1 MVLVRQRCLIHADR
15 EAAARCGRCGRF
27 FCRECVTEHDG
38 AMTCAA
44 CLRELAA
51 AAARSG
57 PPKPRFWRGAW
68 ATGTARTGKLLAS
81 ALLAWLFF
89 HLLGHSLLNAPDEFH
104 AGTLWE
110 KVTGQPDTDDGD

>member
-1 MVLVRQRCLIHADR
+1 MVLVRQRCLIHVER

-51 AAARSG
+51 TRHKAL
-57 PPKPRFWRGAW
+57 KPRFWRGAW
-68 ATGTARTGKLLAS
+68 VVGATRAVKVVLGVGA
-81 ALLAWLFF
+81 AWLFF
-89 HLLGHSLLNAPDEFH
+89 HLIGHSLRAAPDEFH
-104 AGTLWE
+104 ADALWG
-110 KVTGQPDTDDGD
+110 KVTGTED